1 MNDERHRRHLYEGE
15 PDEDLIDALE
25 PDQLDDAMNAP
36 LPRRKLGAWAQGGL
50 WALRVFVLGVTAL
63 VAYAFVVTIVRGG

>member
-1 MNDERHRRHLYEGE
+1 MDEGHRRHIYEGE

-36 LPRRKLGAWAQGGL
+36 LPRRRLGPWARAGL

-63 VAYAFVVTIVRGG
+63 VAYAFVVSIVRGG